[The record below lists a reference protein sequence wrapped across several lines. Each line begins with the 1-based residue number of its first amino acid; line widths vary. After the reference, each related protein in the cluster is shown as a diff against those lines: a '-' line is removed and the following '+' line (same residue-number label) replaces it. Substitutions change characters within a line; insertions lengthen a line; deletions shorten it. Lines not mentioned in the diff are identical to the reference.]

1 VGRPRTVDGLEP
13 ARTAAPRSPEELAKI
28 LCEAAAAGQAVVPVG
43 GGRLLGMG
51 EPLERFD
58 LALQTRRLDRV
69 LDASQADMVVTVEAG
84 VTLERLN
91 QELGK
96 AGQHLPLDPMGG
108 PGHTIGGLLA
118 TGLSGPLRLRYGSA
132 RDNLIGLRVALPDGK
147 LARSGGKV
155 VKNVSGY
162 DMNKLHLG
170 ALGAL
175 GVIVE
180 ASFKVYPLPL
190 QEMTVTTEADD
201 SEQAWAQV
209 SRALELQMQPVALV
223 LAGRRAHARLAG
235 SRAAVERVAAEL
247 GWDQAGPA
255 YWQTLGERR
264 SERWARV
271 SVPDE
276 TLRDI
281 LERLPEDAD
290 WIAYPGLGT
299 AHWLNAGDPSAVA
312 AVREA
317 AEAASGSLV
326 LVAGPVELKRAV
338 GAWGARP
345 PTIDVMRRIRDA
357 FDPSRSLSPG
367 RFVV

>member
-1 VGRPRTVDGLEP
+1 MGRPRAVDGLE
-13 ARTAAPRSPEELAKI
+13 ASRTEAPSSPEHLARL
-28 LCEAAAAGQAVVPVG
+28 LCEAAAAGQAVVPIG

-51 EPLERFD
+51 DPLQRFD
-58 LALQTRRLDRV
+58 LALETSKLNHV

-84 VTLERLN
+84 TTLEQVN
-91 QELGK
+91 EELGK

-118 TGLSGPLRLRYGSA
+118 TALSGPMRLRYGSA

-190 QEMTVTTEADD
+190 HELTLTKVGRD
-201 SEQAWAQV
+201 SHQAWEEVAH
-209 SRALELQMQPVALV
+209 ALELKMHPIALV
-223 LAGRRAHARLAG
+223 LEGTRAHARLAG
-235 SRAAVERVAAEL
+235 SRAAVQRVAADL
-247 GWDQAGPA
+247 GWEEAEPGV
-255 YWQTLGERR
+255 WQTLSERR
-264 SERWARV
+264 SESWVRL
-271 SVPDE
+271 SVPDDK
-276 TLRDI
+276 LRDV
-281 LERLPEDAD
+281 LGRLPKGAE

-299 AHWLNAGDPSAVA
+299 AHWLNARDAAAVT

-326 LVAGPVELKRAV
+326 LVAAPVELKRAA
-338 GAWGARP
+338 GCWGRRP
-345 PTIDVMRRIRDA
+345 PTLDLMRRIRDA
-357 FDPSRSLSPG
+357 FDPGRTISPG
-367 RFVV
+367 RFLT

>member
-1 VGRPRTVDGLEP
+1 VGEVDGLKP
-13 ARTAAPRSPEELAKI
+13 ARVASPHSAEELAR
-28 LCEAAAAGQAVVPVG
+28 LLHQAAASGQAVVPVG

-51 EPLERFD
+51 DPLERFD
-58 LALQTRRLDRV
+58 LALETRRLDRV
-69 LDASQADMVVTVEAG
+69 LEVSQADLV
-84 VTLERLN
+84 VTLEAGITLEALN
-91 QELGK
+91 AELAK
-96 AGQHLPLDPMGG
+96 VGQQLPLDPFGG

-190 QEMTVTTEADD
+190 HEVTLSHDAGDPEEAWK
-201 SEQAWAQV
+201 EAV
-209 SRALELQMQPVALV
+209 RALQLKLQPVALALEGAHV
-223 LAGRRAHARLAG
+223 HARLAG
-235 SRAAVERVAAEL
+235 SQAAVERVSAEL
-247 GWDQAGPA
+247 GWRQSGATV
-255 YWQTLGERR
+255 WRRLSERR
-264 SERWARV
+264 SANWARV
-271 SVPDE
+271 SVPDD
-276 TLRDI
+276 TLKDV
-281 LERLPEDAD
+281 LARLPDGSDCVAL
-290 WIAYPGLGT
+290 PGLGS
-299 AHWLNAGDPSAVA
+299 AHWFDALDVDAVRD
-312 AVREA
+312 VREA

-326 LVAGPVELKRAV
+326 LIDAPLELKREL
-338 GAWGARP
+338 GAWGRRP
-345 PTIDVMRRIRDA
+345 ATSEVMRRLRDA
-357 FDPSRSLSPG
+357 FDPGRSISPG